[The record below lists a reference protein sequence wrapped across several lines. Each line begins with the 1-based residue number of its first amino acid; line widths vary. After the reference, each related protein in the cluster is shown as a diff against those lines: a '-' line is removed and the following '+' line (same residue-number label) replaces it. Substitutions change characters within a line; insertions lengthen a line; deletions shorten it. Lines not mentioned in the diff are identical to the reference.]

1 MDSYSQRGVTPRSLE
16 LLFAQRE
23 ALHSS
28 GAAVVRVSISYLEI
42 YNEQVYDL
50 LGSGGGGGD
59 WQAVPEQSSGPHL
72 PRVTMLEAEDGS
84 CTFRNLTVHV
94 ADSGEEALGLLFKG
108 DTCRAV
114 AETSSN
120 AVSSRSH
127 CVFTAYVEVRPTGTD
142 IVRRSKLHIVDLA
155 GSERIGKTGTS
166 DGVLLAESKHIN
178 LSLSYLEQV
187 IVALQEKAAGLGRSH
202 IPYRNS
208 CLTSVLRDSLGGN
221 ARTSMI
227 ATLSPTSSCMEEG
240 VATCRFAQRVA
251 MISNDVV
258 QNEALDPDL
267 VIKRL
272 RQQVKDLRA
281 ELRLARSATGG
292 DAAIDGADGVDDD
305 IVGVDEQ
312 NRLREAAHRF
322 VVEPHSSA
330 SVLNIGGGRLEV
342 VRFLFSALRDIALQA
357 VNQAERSAAL
367 HSHVAQRD
375 AEIGALTALL
385 LRTDAA
391 LCDAAALQSPTANDK
406 GGCASVPMPR
416 RIVHPLRLPPDVAST
431 AFGPQFN
438 DLVSAVSTDASTS
451 TRRHMHVPSNGDA
464 RQINTL
470 SRRAAALEALT
481 CSVLARGESVGTLAA
496 ELRTAQH
503 DVQRLADAANGA
515 RASIQRCDEETRKR
529 VASRARSA
537 VAAAMAGAAAE
548 AAWRSELEN
557 VERNSAA
564 ELEGHKVAYRCAAAE
579 LEEVQRRMWEMNR
592 ALEDATVAANED
604 LAFWV
609 SAIAA
614 DCVGRD
620 SGDGRCLEMPPPA
633 ASRGA
638 SSAPSMRSSGSNGV
652 DTAPVHISH
661 SDGPI
666 ASPCATPTPPSSQH
680 HDDAPEVVAKQAIS
694 VDSDPPE
701 LAAMLTGDADADADI
716 RAFYAAK
723 LRREQR
729 R

>member
-1 MDSYSQRGVTPRSLE
+1 
-16 LLFAQRE
+16 
-23 ALHSS
+23 
-28 GAAVVRVSISYLEI
+28 
-42 YNEQVYDL
+42 
-50 LGSGGGGGD
+50 
-59 WQAVPEQSSGPHL
+59 
-72 PRVTMLEAEDGS
+72 MLEAEDGS

-208 CLTSVLRDSLGGN
+208 CLTAVLRDSLGGN

-251 MISNDVV
+251 MITNDVS
-258 QNEALDPDL
+258 QNEAMDPDL

-281 ELRLARSATGG
+281 ELRLARSAPGG
-292 DAAIDGADGVDDD
+292 DAATDAGADGSVDDD

-312 NRLREAAHRF
+312 CRLREAARRF

-330 SVLNIGGGRLEV
+330 SALNIGGGRLAV

-357 VNQAERSAAL
+357 AHEAEHSAAL
-367 HSHVAQRD
+367 QSHVAQRD
-375 AEIGALTALL
+375 AEIVALTALL

-391 LCDAAALQSPTANDK
+391 LCDAVALQSTVANDK
-406 GGCASVPMPR
+406 GGCASVPLQR

-438 DLVSAVSTDASTS
+438 DLVSAASTDASAS
-451 TRRHMHVPSNGDA
+451 TRRHTHAPSNGDA

-481 CSVLARGESVGTLAA
+481 RSVLARGESVGTLTA
-496 ELRTAQH
+496 ELRAAQH
-503 DVQRLADAANGA
+503 DIQRLADAANGA

-537 VAAAMAGAAAE
+537 VAAAMAGPAAE

-564 ELEGHKVAYRCAAAE
+564 VLEGHKAAYRRAAAE
-579 LEEVQRRMWEMNR
+579 LEEVQRRMWDMNR

-620 SGDGRCLEMPPPA
+620 SGDGHCLEMPPPA
-633 ASRGA
+633 ALGGA
-638 SSAPSMRSSGSNGV
+638 SSAPSMRSSGSDGV
-652 DTAPVHISH
+652 DTAQVHISH

-666 ASPCATPTPPSSQH
+666 ASPYASPTPPSLLC
-680 HDDAPEVVAKQAIS
+680 HDDAPEVVRKQAIS
-694 VDSDPPE
+694 VDSDPPD
-701 LAAMLTGDADADADI
+701 LAAMLTGDANADADI

-729 R
+729 